1 MRTRQLICFTY
12 SPKRLLICLYTPQN
26 IYQAV
31 VYASISCM
39 HVYKKKPEKHSSPY
53 KFVIKKYLEF

>member
-39 HVYKKKPEKHSSPY
+39 HVYKKKTGKTLKS
-53 KFVIKKYLEF
+53 V